1 MKSMFKATVSDA
13 YNISVIS
20 MVFTVIAFVAGL
32 LISIATKSAATLG
45 YSLENL
51 VDSISSALVL
61 WRFWG
66 GGKTVP
72 IEELEQREKRA
83 SIAIGVTF
91 IFLAVAVVAVA
102 GQHLA
107 NSEEPDDPLTLMIL
121 SIPSVIV
128 FGVLGI
134 GKLWLG
140 SRAQLDSSSLRKDGL
155 CSVCGSLLSV
165 AVLVSSSLQYAGD
178 GIWWLDGAAA
188 VAISAGLFVVGMR
201 TMVHNAL
208 QGNRFWDPRF
218 WTMDS
223 KRYRES
229 LPQGGSSHK
238 AIAVLE
244 VQNPT
249 ALTAGGL

>member
-1 MKSMFKATVSDA
+1 MSAGEQT
-13 YNISVIS
+13 
-20 MVFTVIAFVAGL
+20 FTPAHA
-32 LISIATKSAATLG
+32 
-45 YSLENL
+45 SLQ
-51 VDSISSALVL
+51 
-61 WRFWG
+61 G

-140 SRAQLDSSSLRKDGL
+140 SRAQLDRRGIA
-155 CSVCGSLLSV
+155 LL
-165 AVLVSSSLQYAGD
+165 LV
-178 GIWWLDGAAA
+178 
-188 VAISAGLFVVGMR
+188 
-201 TMVHNAL
+201 
-208 QGNRFWDPRF
+208 
-218 WTMDS
+218 
-223 KRYRES
+223 
-229 LPQGGSSHK
+229 
-238 AIAVLE
+238 
-244 VQNPT
+244 
-249 ALTAGGL
+249 